1 MKLYDS
7 VGPNPRVVRM
17 VAAEKGITLERVGV
31 DIIKGENRAADFV
44 ARNPTGSTPALELD
58 DGSIIAEIVAIA
70 EYLEETQPEPALI
83 GETALQR
90 AQTRMWVRRIDLN
103 IVEPM
108 ANGFR
113 ASQGRRMFA
122 PRMTL
127 VSEAAAEE
135 LKAIAAEKLRWID
148 GLMTGDFVCGD
159 RFTLADILLFCFVEF
174 GAQVGQPLPG
184 GLVWLPAWQQRM
196 AARPSAAA

>member
-1 MKLYDS
+1 MRLFDS
-7 VGPNPRVVRM
+7 IGPNPRVVRM
-17 VAAEKGITLERVGV
+17 VAAEKGITLDSVPV
-31 DIIKGENRAADFV
+31 DIMKGDNRGPDFV

-58 DGSIIAEIVAIA
+58 DGSIIAEITAIA
-70 EYLEETQPEPALI
+70 EYLEEVHPTPALI
-83 GETALQR
+83 GSTPAER

-108 ANGFR
+108 AGGFR
-113 ASQGRRMFA
+113 ATQGRRMFA

-127 VSEAAAEE
+127 VSEAGGEE

-159 RFTLADILLFCFVEF
+159 RFSLADILLFCFVEF
-174 GAQVGQPLPG
+174 GAQVGQPTPD
-184 GLVWLPAWQQRM
+184 GLAWLPAWHLRV

>member
-1 MKLYDS
+1 MRLFDS

-17 VAAEKGITLERVGV
+17 VAAEKGIALERVSV
-31 DIIKGENRAADFV
+31 DIIKGENRNADFV
-44 ARNPTGSTPALELD
+44 ARNPTGSTPALETD

-70 EYLEETQPEPALI
+70 EYLEETQPGLALI

-174 GAQVGQPLPG
+174 GAQVGQPLPD
-184 GLVWLPAWQQRM
+184 GLAWLPAWHQRV
-196 AARPSAAA
+196 AARASAAA

>member
-1 MKLYDS
+1 MRLFDS
-7 VGPNPRVVRM
+7 IGPNPRMVRM
-17 VAAEKGITLERVGV
+17 VAAEKGITLPRESL
-31 DIIKGENRAADFV
+31 DIMKGENRGADFI

-58 DGSIIAEIVAIA
+58 DGSIVAEITAIA
-70 EYLEETQPEPALI
+70 EYLEELHPAPALI
-83 GETALQR
+83 GSTAAER

-113 ASQGRRMFA
+113 ATVGRPMFA

-127 VSEAAAEE
+127 VSEAAGAE
-135 LKAIAAEKLRWID
+135 LKAIAAEKIAWLD

-159 RFTLADILLFCFVEF
+159 RFSLADILLFCFVEF
-174 GAQVGQPLPG
+174 GAQVGQPMPD
-184 GLVWLPAWQQRM
+184 GLAWLPAWQARI